1 METQAQGR
9 TVRPDAEAIK
19 RLRLEKGWR
28 AEDLARKALCS
39 QKTIENAERGANLY
53 LFTLAK
59 VAKALGVAYQTLLPA
74 PIPAS
79 NPQPQ
84 QRRIDVQ
91 ITLSIPFA
99 EFDESE
105 QLVGFIEL
113 LKRLLP
119 TRDEIHVKAVS
130 DGSVVL
136 TIELSAEDAAKLLV
150 ARARGDLDDLKIAD
164 VKILLEP
171 LEGWPDNI
179 SQQERANIKFRKRQW
194 LINELKT
201 LQAADADR
209 LLPSDTD
216 ETP

>member
-39 QKTIENAERGANLY
+39 QKTIENVERGANVY
-53 LFTLAK
+53 MFTLAK
-59 VAKALGVAYQTLLPA
+59 VAKALGVAYQTLLPV
-74 PIPAS
+74 PTPTS
-79 NPQPQ
+79 EPQPQ

-91 ITLSIPFA
+91 ITLSIPFQ

-105 QLVGFIEL
+105 QLVSFIEL

-119 TRDEIHVKAVS
+119 ARDEIHVKAVTE
-130 DGSVVL
+130 GSVL
-136 TIELSAEDAAKLLV
+136 ITLELSAEDATNLLL
-150 ARARGDLDDLKIAD
+150 AYERGHLVDLKVAD
-164 VKILLEP
+164 VKVLLEP
-171 LEGWPDNI
+171 LEGPP
-179 SQQERANIKFRKRQW
+179 QQTVNDRITRARHLLRYR
-194 LINELKT
+194 ELLKELT
-201 LQAADADR
+201 QLAESKLHVDTDA
-209 LLPSDTD
+209 D